1 MCKGFSCWDPL
12 GSEIL
17 EPFWGEFRRVAMLD
31 SLRMGGIFGLL
42 ATRIVVCL
50 MECIGV
56 WSNSGGATLGIFD
69 ESFGLM
75 RSHSKVV
82 SGYFW
87 PSESELG

>member
-17 EPFWGEFRRVAMLD
+17 EPFWGEFGRVAMLD
-31 SLRMGGIFGLL
+31 SLRVGGIFGLL

-69 ESFGLM
+69 ESFG
-75 RSHSKVV
+75 
-82 SGYFW
+82 
-87 PSESELG
+87 

>member
-12 GSEIL
+12 GSEIV
-17 EPFWGEFRRVAMLD
+17 ERFWSEFERVAMLD

-56 WSNSGGATLGIFD
+56 WSNYGGATLGIFD
-69 ESFGLM
+69 ES
-75 RSHSKVV
+75 
-82 SGYFW
+82 
-87 PSESELG
+87 LG